1 MFFAISTVVYVCSV
15 LAMLLIVLLFSIAL
29 IIFRSVHG
37 YSLAFN
43 NNIEEVKAELK
54 VIAFN
59 VFFPVLNT
67 WNVFEFLFL
76 LIFHPQSFKPLFTI
90 P

>member
-15 LAMLLIVLLFSIAL
+15 LAMLLIVLLFYIAL
-29 IIFRSVHG
+29 VIFHSIHG
-37 YSLAFN
+37 HNLTFN
-43 NNIEEVKAELK
+43 DDIEEIKAGLK
-54 VIAFN
+54 EIAFN
-59 VFFPVLNT
+59 VFVPVLNT